1 MCGKAAVNS
10 HGVLY
15 SLTIC
20 VAVGIAIAYVPCGLL
35 AKKSRTASSSLATF
49 FYKCCDE
56 FGKYHCVHADYNA
69 CGLFRPQLVP
79 ADETTGLHCMDCDD
93 DSTTDLYRL
102 HTADNAAKYIHKAC
116 YDARKEYATSRII
129 AFFKSK
135 QQQKRHSTSTASD
148 EPEQAD
154 KRQRVA

>member
-1 MCGKAAVNS
+1 MPAEDAAGSESKMDVE
-10 HGVLY
+10 
-15 SLTIC
+15 
-20 VAVGIAIAYVPCGLL
+20 
-35 AKKSRTASSSLATF
+35 ATF

-69 CGLFRPQLVP
+69 CGLFGPQLVP
-79 ADETTGLHCMDCDD
+79 ADETTGLHCVDCDSTIPCLAKACIQNPSFEGD

-102 HTADNAAKYIHKAC
+102 DTADNAAKYIHKAC
-116 YDARKEYATSRII
+116 YNARKEYATSRII

-135 QQQKRHSTSTASD
+135 QQQKRRSTSTASD
-148 EPEQAD
+148 EPEPAD